1 MNYKESEKALNSIVS
16 NYGEFIFRLGI
27 SHMIDVGIR
36 NLTDEAI
43 KHTCE
48 ELMKQD
54 DSKMFMTNEFQ
65 CDIVKCAG
73 EIAKIDHIH
82 TLKYIG
88 KNIKYNV

>member
-1 MNYKESEKALNSIVS
+1 MNYKESEKVLNGIVGK
-16 NYGEFIFRLGI
+16 YGEFLFRLGI
-27 SHMIDVGIR
+27 SHMIDAGIR
-36 NLTDEAI
+36 NLTDESI

-82 TLKYIG
+82 VLVYIS
-88 KNIKYNV
+88 KNIKYSV